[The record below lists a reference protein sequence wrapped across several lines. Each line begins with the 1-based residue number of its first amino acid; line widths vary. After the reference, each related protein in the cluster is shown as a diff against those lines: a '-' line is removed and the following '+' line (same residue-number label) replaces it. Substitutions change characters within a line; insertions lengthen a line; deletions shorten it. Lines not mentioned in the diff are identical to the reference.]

1 MNINKIVFCHR
12 LKANYQISYC
22 IRFNVHGQVRS
33 LLDGFSFRT
42 VNEEILNEL
51 SSMPSQTCQ
60 LRDKNEYRSS
70 N

>member
-60 LRDKNEYRSS
+60 LQHKNEYRSS